1 MNKEEVEVSHLLEDR
16 LEHQL
21 GGSATGLT
29 VLKARILIMEDLTRE
44 VEEVLPVEMIM
55 VVVDVV

>member
-1 MNKEEVEVSHLLEDR
+1 MYHLLEDR

-21 GGSATGLT
+21 EGSAMRLT
-29 VLKARILIMEDLTRE
+29 VLKARILILEDLTRE
-44 VEEVLPVEMIM
+44 VEEVLPVEMVM